1 MITEE
6 YAWDRF
12 VPTPHWAPKPVQL
25 VDAPSASTELAV
37 VERNPGVVAQPECSA
52 DVVVLDRVFSVPE
65 PSIERGTRDQR
76 PLSADN
82 EAHAPSPTPSSRL
95 EVSPGGSIN
104 MVTDDRPVR
113 TSVAEVTGDT
123 FYVDLNAI
131 AEAVKEAQA
140 NAGQP
145 VDDSKRIYVGKEG
158 ELLQGNEVTGTERV
172 AEVTGDTFYVDR
184 NAIAEAVKE
193 AQANVGQPVDDS
205 NRIYV
210 SKEVEVP
217 QGNEVSGYVDLEAI
231 AKAVKEAQAWPTE
244 GSHTCPPDP
253 RWSTASQP
261 DRTSTAIYVTKEG
274 ELRSATGELLL
285 DHATTRGDRVADVT
299 GDTFYATRLEDET
312 EFVRTHMPA
321 NTRWT
326 SDGTFDG
333 WYFAITNEFGDTY
346 GLFMYYHKGMG
357 VYRVA
362 LVEPRL
368 EGKSDAHGGHLW
380 ADGHLCLTRRDGSGY
395 KSIETTYAKAALWTR
410 GMSCYRRGYGFQFN
424 IGQD

>member
-145 VDDSKRIYVGKEG
+145 VDDS
-158 ELLQGNEVTGTERV
+158 
-172 AEVTGDTFYVDR
+172 
-184 NAIAEAVKE
+184 
-193 AQANVGQPVDDS
+193 

-321 NTRWT
+321 NTRRT